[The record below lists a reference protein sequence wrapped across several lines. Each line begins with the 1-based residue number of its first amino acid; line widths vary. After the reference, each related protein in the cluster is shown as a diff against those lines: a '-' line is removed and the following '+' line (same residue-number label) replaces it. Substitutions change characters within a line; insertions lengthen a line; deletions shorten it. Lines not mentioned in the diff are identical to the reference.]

1 MNKQTIEVI
10 VRALLQAI
18 AGGLAAR
25 GITIENSATEAI
37 IGGVIALGTV
47 AWSIKSKKAAADK

>member
-18 AGGLAAR
+18 AGALTAR

-47 AWSIKSKKAAADK
+47 AWSIKSKKASADK